1 MVVYQEKTHDNMSM
15 NRRRRG
21 IKKTETLLDKHSIT
35 ITKNTKRID
44 RTSLSPVSTLS
55 EPVAESEI
63 SHTPLPR
70 HQKNIRMAI
79 NRERERERERKSAL
93 DYPNLECASQS

>member
-1 MVVYQEKTHDNMSM
+1 MAVELVAVDQKKTHDNLSM

-35 ITKNTKRID
+35 ITKNTKRIG
-44 RTSLSPVSTLS
+44 RTSLSLVPTPS

-63 SHTPLPR
+63 SHSHLY
-70 HQKNIRMAI
+70 QDIEKA
-79 NRERERERERKSAL
+79 
-93 DYPNLECASQS
+93 